1 MSYEFVA
8 RVGDLPDRHGLCVD
22 LAGIDVGIFKVGAE
36 IFAMEN
42 RCPHAGDPL
51 SEGCLMGKIISCRAH
66 GWEFDVSTGFRPDSP
81 DGFPIPCFPVQIDGD
96 RILVDIESPL
106 NLGRK
111 R

>member
-8 RVGDLPDRHGLCVD
+8 TIGELPEGRGLRVD
-22 LAGIDVGIFKVGAE
+22 LAGIDVGIFRAGSE

-51 SEGCLMGKIISCRAH
+51 SEGCLVGKIVSCRAH
-66 GWEFDVSTGFRPDSP
+66 GWEFDVSTGFRPDNP
-81 DGFPIPCFPVQIDGD
+81 DGFPIPCFPVRIDGD
-96 RILVDIESPL
+96 RVLVDIDAPL
-106 NLGRK
+106 NLGPK